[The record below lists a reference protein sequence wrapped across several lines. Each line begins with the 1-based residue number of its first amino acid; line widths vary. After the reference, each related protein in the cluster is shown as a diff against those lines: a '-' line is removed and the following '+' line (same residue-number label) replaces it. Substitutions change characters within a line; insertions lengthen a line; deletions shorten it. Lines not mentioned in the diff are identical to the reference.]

1 VGALIGGIVAVI
13 VGILLAGPGPLG
25 KAALWFFSG
34 GIVVFL
40 ILGGIIA
47 IAFGIKD
54 MKEQNEQLEE
64 KREEGKI
71 FSQER
76 GEKMYCPNCGR
87 EIEEGSNFCKFC
99 GKKVN
104 VNIPSNSANFY
115 SQSGQ
120 YSGFAITSLVCGII
134 GFCGLWIL
142 AIIFGVIAKKQIRES
157 GGYIKG
163 EGMAIAGIILG
174 IIDAVV
180 FLFWMIALIG
190 GSTADYLDYF

>member
-1 VGALIGGIVAVI
+1 VGTLIGGIVAVI
-13 VGILLAGPGPLG
+13 VGILLAGPGPFG
-25 KAALWFFSG
+25 KAALWFFGG

-47 IAFGIKD
+47 IAFGIKN
-54 MKEQNEQLEE
+54 MREQNEQLEE
-64 KREEGKI
+64 RKEKGKV
-71 FSQER
+71 FSQEK
-76 GEKMYCPNCGR
+76 GDKMYCPNCGR

-104 VNIPSNSANFY
+104 VNIPSNSARFY

-134 GFCGLWIL
+134 GFFGLWIL

-157 GGYIKG
+157 EGKLKG
-163 EGMAIAGIILG
+163 RGMVTAGFVLG

-190 GSTADYLDYF
+190 GSTSDYF